1 VRFCAAKRTIP
12 NPDDPI
18 AMAPPIAP
26 IDILILS
33 NGPGEVSTWVRPV
46 VRSLRALLGHDRDR
60 LRISLILAPDSNGTG
75 QEQEL
80 ARRYPEIDRIQAA
93 KHFFPFLLQ
102 GKTLDQWDWRDRGC
116 VIFLGGDQ
124 FFPIVIARRLGYKTL
139 VYCEWDAR
147 WPRWHDRFAVM
158 SPKLIAKAVPE
169 FQDKYVLVGDLT
181 AEVGATQSR
190 ESIGPSRPDHDWVA
204 ILPGSKA
211 AKLTMGLPF
220 MLAVAADLHRRRPQ
234 TRFFIPVAPTIDS
247 DRLFPYSQPETN
259 SFVPIMGGPEVR
271 LVKTAGQ
278 LDRFETASGLRVELD
293 PEFPA
298 YDRLAQMD
306 LCLTTIGANTAELG
320 SLGLPMVVVLPTQQ
334 LDAMRAWDG
343 LPGLLAN
350 LPGVGSFF
358 AKAINRIALRNLGW
372 LAWPNTWADRAIVPE
387 FVGEL
392 KAADVAAA
400 MAELLGDAD
409 RLAEMRRELRSVR
422 GEPGAAAKIAELVA
436 ELVAD

>member
-1 VRFCAAKRTIP
+1 MNQVSP
-12 NPDDPI
+12 L
-18 AMAPPIAP
+18 
-26 IDILILS
+26 DILILS
-33 NGPGEVSTWVRPV
+33 NGPGEVSTWVPPV
-46 VRSLRALLGHDRDR
+46 VRSLRTLLGQDRDR
-60 LRISLILAPDSNGTG
+60 LRISLVLAPDSNGTG
-75 QEQEL
+75 QEQDL

-93 KHFFPFLLQ
+93 KHFFPFLLW
-102 GKTLDQWDWRDRGC
+102 GKTDESWDWRTKGC

-124 FFPIVIARRLGYKTL
+124 FFPIVIGRRLGYKTL

-158 SPKLIAKAVPE
+158 SPKLMARAVPE
-169 FQDKYVLVGDLT
+169 FREKYVLVGDLT
-181 AEVGATQSR
+181 AEVGT
-190 ESIGPSRPDHDWVA
+190 SIELNGLQKDGAIDWVA

-220 MLAVAADLHRRRPQ
+220 MLAVAEALYRLRPQ

-247 DRLFPYSQPETN
+247 DRLLPYSQPETN
-259 SFVPIMGGPEVR
+259 SFVAIMGGPEVR
-271 LVKTAGQ
+271 LVKEAER
-278 LDRFETASGLRVELD
+278 LDRFETASGLVVELD
-293 PEFPA
+293 PAFPA
-298 YDRLAQMD
+298 YDRLARMD

-392 KAADVAAA
+392 QAVDVAVA

-409 RLAEMRRELRSVR
+409 RLAMMRRELRSVR
-422 GEPGAAAKIAELVA
+422 GEPGAADKIAALVA
-436 ELVAD
+436 ELVAL

>member
-1 VRFCAAKRTIP
+1 
-12 NPDDPI
+12 
-18 AMAPPIAP
+18 MAPPIAP
-26 IDILILS
+26 LDILILS

-46 VRSLRALLGHDRDR
+46 VRSLRELLGQDRDR
-60 LRISLILAPDSNGTG
+60 LRISLVLAPDSNGTG
-75 QEQEL
+75 QEQKL
-80 ARRYPEIDRIQAA
+80 AQRYPEIDRIQAA
-93 KHFFPFLLQ
+93 PHFFPFLLW
-102 GKTLDQWDWRDRGC
+102 GKTDENWDWRTNGC

-124 FFPIVIARRLGYKTL
+124 FFPIVIGRRLDYKTL

-158 SPKLIAKAVPE
+158 SPKLMAKAVPE
-169 FQDKYVLVGDLT
+169 FQEKYVLVGDLT
-181 AEVGATQSR
+181 AEVGA
-190 ESIGPSRPDHDWVA
+190 SIKLTAKQEKRTEDWVA

-220 MLAVAADLHRRRPQ
+220 MLAVAEDLHQLRPQ

-271 LVKTAGQ
+271 LVKEAGR
-278 LDRFETASGLRVELD
+278 LDRFETPSGLVVELD

-358 AKAINRIALRNLGW
+358 AKVINRAALRNLGW

-409 RLAEMRRELRSVR
+409 RLDHMRREIRSVR

-436 ELVAD
+436 ELVALD

>member
-1 VRFCAAKRTIP
+1 M
-12 NPDDPI
+12 DPT
-18 AMAPPIAP
+18 IAP
-26 IDILILS
+26 LDILILS
-33 NGPGEVSTWVRPV
+33 NGPGEVSTWVPPV

-60 LRISLILAPDSNGTG
+60 LRISLVLAPDSNGTG
-75 QEQEL
+75 QEQDL

-93 KHFFPFLLQ
+93 KHFFPFLLW
-102 GKTLDQWDWRDRGC
+102 GKTDDAWDWRTKGC

-124 FFPIVIARRLGYKTL
+124 FFPIVIGRRLGYKTL

-158 SPKLIAKAVPE
+158 SPKLMARAVPE
-169 FQDKYVLVGDLT
+169 FREKYVLVGDLT
-181 AEVGATQSR
+181 AEVGT
-190 ESIGPSRPDHDWVA
+190 SIELNGLQKDGAIDWVA

-220 MLAVAADLHRRRPQ
+220 MLAVAEALYRLRPQ

-247 DRLFPYSQPETN
+247 DRLLPYSQTETN
-259 SFVPIMGGPEVR
+259 SFVAIMGGPEVR
-271 LVKTAGQ
+271 LVKAAGR
-278 LDRFETASGLRVELD
+278 LDRFETASGLVVELD
-293 PEFPA
+293 PAFPA
-298 YDRLAQMD
+298 YDRLARMD

-358 AKAINRIALRNLGW
+358 AKAINRVALRNLGW

-392 KAADVAAA
+392 QAVDVAVA

-409 RLAEMRRELRSVR
+409 RLAMMRRELRSVR
-422 GEPGAAAKIAELVA
+422 GEPGAAAKIAALVA
-436 ELVAD
+436 ELVAL